1 MDKEQL
7 LAIVAQFAIEGHVA
21 EVKPLGNGLINDT
34 FKVTTAESDAP
45 DYVLQHVND
54 AIFQDVDMLMA
65 NIVAVTSHIR
75 GKLEA
80 RGETDIDRKVPTFIP
95 TPAGKY

>member
-65 NIVAVTSHIR
+65 NIVDVTSHIR

-80 RGETDIDRKVPTFIP
+80 RGETDIDRKVLTFIP
-95 TPAGKY
+95 TPAG